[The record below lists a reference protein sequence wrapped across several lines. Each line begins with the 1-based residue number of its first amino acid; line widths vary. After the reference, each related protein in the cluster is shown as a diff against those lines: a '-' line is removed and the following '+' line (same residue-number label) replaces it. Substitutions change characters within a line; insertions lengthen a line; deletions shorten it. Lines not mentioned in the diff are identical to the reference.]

1 MLHCP
6 KERLDGESLIAL
18 FLFFLA
24 AEPELVRILVSSVSL
39 VSFHILYSIVDVA
52 ISEAVS
58 PLEDAEVST
67 TGG

>member
-6 KERLDGESLIAL
+6 KERLNSKSLITL

-24 AEPELVRILVSSVSL
+24 AEPELVSILVSCASL
-39 VSFHILYSIVDVA
+39 VCFCILYFILYVA

-67 TGG
+67 AGG